1 MDGILEMK
9 HDAHICDT
17 HDIAAYIDGELE
29 PSREMELE
37 MHFASC
43 ADCTA
48 ELNLQK
54 SLLHHLEFGLRDNAD
69 IDLPADFT
77 KVVVANA
84 ESTVAGLR
92 RPRERFNALFICGGL
107 SFFLLMVLGV
117 GAASSLV
124 DQMTAVGSFF
134 GHFVYD
140 FVFGVVVIV
149 RGTAARVRP
158 ELASALLMAG
168 AFGVSIYLAR
178 KAALRWMR
186 S

>member
-1 MDGILEMK
+1 MK
-9 HDAHICDT
+9 HEAHICT
-17 HDIAAYIDGELE
+17 SHDIAAYIDGELK

-43 ADCTA
+43 AECTA

-54 SLLHHLEFGLRDNAD
+54 SLLNHLEFGFKDHAD
-69 IDLPADFT
+69 IELPEDFA

-107 SFFLLMVLGV
+107 GFFLLMVFGV
-117 GAASSLV
+117 GAAASVL
-124 DQMTAVGSFF
+124 DQLAAVGSFF
-134 GHFVYD
+134 GHFLYD
-140 FVFGVVVIV
+140 FVFGVVVII

-158 ELASALLMAG
+158 ELASALLMAA
-168 AFGVSIYLAR
+168 AFLASIYLAR
-178 KAALRWMR
+178 KVALRWMR